1 MEAAEGCVEAAEGSV
16 EAAEGCVEAAEGCV
30 EAAEACVEAAEAC
43 VLERMALIKGFVEAA
58 EACVDSAALDK
69 GDEAPTTGDIKY
81 DKDKPEEPEEF
92 DIPLYLFNRF

>member
-1 MEAAEGCVEAAEGSV
+1 
-16 EAAEGCVEAAEGCV
+16 VEAAEGCV
-30 EAAEACVEAAEAC
+30 EAAEASVEAAEGCVEAAEAC
-43 VLERMALIKGFVEAA
+43 VLERMALIKGFVEALI
-58 EACVDSAALDK
+58 DSAALDK